1 MIRRPPRSTLF
12 PYTTLF
18 RSPPHAAVQL
28 LGPSGV
34 CGAVRF
40 HGERPAD
47 RASNSRPAVRRGH
60 RAARCRC
67 LPATHRLAHPPPA
80 ERVSAAGLSEDSM
93 SEANVDRRLAALES
107 QLSRLEQLLVTVNE
121 KLDRTAPN
129 LEEARRGIQAWVT
142 EYVSLRLQPL
152 VPETCE
158 HPQREADTILAGG
171 PGLPGTRIRCTEEVI
186 HRAWR
191 IPRPLAR
198 D

>member
-107 QLSRLEQLLVTVNE
+107 QLSRLEQLLVTINE

-142 EYVSLRLQPL
+142 EYVALRLRQLLTETGEP
-152 VPETCE
+152 PERG
-158 HPQREADTILAGG
+158 PDTILPQGHV
-171 PGLPGTRIRCTEEVI
+171 LRRPGTRCRGV
-186 HRAWR
+186 A
-191 IPRPLAR
+191 IP
-198 D
+198 